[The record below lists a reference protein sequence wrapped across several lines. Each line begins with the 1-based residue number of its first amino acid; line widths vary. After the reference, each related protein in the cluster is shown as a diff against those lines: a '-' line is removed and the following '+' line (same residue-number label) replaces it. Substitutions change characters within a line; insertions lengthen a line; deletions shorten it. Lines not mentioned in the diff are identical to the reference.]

1 MTLFDRD
8 RWHEIWQTLSR
19 NKLRSF
25 LTMFGV
31 GWGIF
36 MLVIMLGMGRGL
48 SNGVLGGFEGWATN
62 SCHIWTQRTSL
73 PYAGF
78 KRGRQFNFDNSDIA
92 VIQRIEGVDKVAP
105 RLQLGG
111 WRGANNVSYG
121 NKSGGFNVNGDMPEI
136 LHFQAARL
144 SNGRFLNARDIADER
159 KVCVIGPKV
168 RDMLFGTEDPI
179 GAHIR
184 IQGVYFQVVGVHEP
198 RSSAMHD
205 DGQTSTIH
213 IPFTTFQK
221 AFNSLNLVHWF
232 SISAKEGVRVADI
245 QAKVKQTMARRHKVD
260 PADPLAFGGWNMQ
273 EFYDQMNMLFVAI
286 AGLSWFVGLL
296 TLIAG
301 VIGISNIMLVIIKER
316 TQEIGIRRSLGARPA
331 TITVQIMLEALALTF
346 IAGYFGLLA
355 GVGTLEGI
363 NALKLEGGFF
373 KNPTVDLFVALAA
386 LTVLI
391 LSGLVAGFIPARR
404 ALSIKPVDALRAE

>member
-1 MTLFDRD
+1 MFDRD
-8 RWHEIWQTLSR
+8 RWSEIWQTLSR

-62 SCHIWTQRTSL
+62 SCFMWTQTTSL

-78 KRGRQFNFDNSDIA
+78 KRGRHFNFDNSDIE
-92 VIQRIEGVDKVAP
+92 VIRRIDGVDKVAP

-111 WRGANNVSYG
+111 WRGANNVTYEG
-121 NKSGGFNVNGDMPEI
+121 KSGGFNVNGDTPDIMF
-136 LHFQAARL
+136 FQAARIPA
-144 SNGRFLNARDIADER
+144 GRFLNAKDIIDER
-159 KVCVIGPKV
+159 KVCVIGSKV
-168 RDMLFGTEDPI
+168 RDMLFGTADPL
-179 GAHIR
+179 GKHIR

-198 RSSAMHD
+198 RSSATHD
-205 DGQTSTIH
+205 EGQTSTIH

-221 AFNSLNLVHWF
+221 AFNSLNMVHWF
-232 SISAKEGVRVADI
+232 SISAKEGVQVSDI
-245 QAKVKQTMARRHKVD
+245 ETKVKQVMAKRHKVD

-273 EFYDQMNMLFVAI
+273 EFYQQMNMLFVAI
-286 AGLSWFVGLL
+286 AGISWFVGTL

-301 VIGISNIMLVIIKER
+301 VIGISNIMLVIVKER
-316 TQEIGIRRSLGARPA
+316 TKEIGIRRSIGARPGN
-331 TITVQIMLEALALTF
+331 ITGQIMLEALTLTF
-346 IAGYFGLLA
+346 IAGYFGLVA
-355 GVGTLEGI
+355 GVGVLEGI
-363 NALKLEGGFF
+363 NAMKLEGGFF
-373 KNPTVDLFVALAA
+373 KDPTVDLSVALTS

-391 LSGLVAGFIPARR
+391 LSGLVAGYIPARR

>member
-1 MTLFDRD
+1 MFDQD
-8 RWHEIWQTLSR
+8 RWSEIWQTLSR

-62 SCHIWTQRTSL
+62 SCHMWTQTTAL

-78 KRGRQFNFDNSDIA
+78 KRGRSFNFNNSDID
-92 VIQRIEGVDKVAP
+92 VIRNIEGVDKVAP

-111 WRGANNVSYG
+111 WRGANNVSYNG
-121 NKSGGFNVNGDMPEI
+121 KSGGFNVNGDVPEI
-136 LHFQAARL
+136 RFFQ
-144 SNGRFLNARDIADER
+144 STNITSGRFMNAKDIHDER

-168 RDMLFGTEDPI
+168 RDMLFGTEDPL
-179 GAHIR
+179 GKYLR

-198 RSSAMHD
+198 RTSAMHD
-205 DGQTSTIH
+205 DGLSSTVY
-213 IPFTTFQK
+213 IPFSTFQK

-232 SISAKEGVRVADI
+232 SISAKEGVKVADI
-245 QAKVKQTMARRHKVD
+245 QEKVKLAMARRHKVD

-273 EFYDQMNMLFVAI
+273 EMFDQMNMLFIAI
-286 AGLSWFVGLL
+286 AGISWFVGTL

-316 TQEIGIRRSLGARPA
+316 TKEIGIRRSLGARPA
-331 TITVQIMLEALALTF
+331 TITAQIMLEALSLTF

-355 GVGTLEGI
+355 GVATLEGI
-363 NALKLEGGFF
+363 NALGLEGGFF
-373 KNPTVDLFVALAA
+373 KNPTVDLFVAVAA

>member
-62 SCHIWTQRTSL
+62 SCHIWTQSTSL
-73 PYAGF
+73 PYGGF

-159 KVCVIGPKV
+159 KVCVIGTQV

-179 GAHIR
+179 VAYIR

-232 SISAKEGVRVADI
+232 SISAKEGVRVADV
-245 QAKVKQTMARRHKVD
+245 QTTVKQTMARRHKVD